1 MSAQQLTATQENT
14 VGFMT
19 AGNFELSQRVAKM
32 LSMSTIVPKE
42 YQNNVANCA
51 VALNMAARI
60 KSDPL
65 MTMQNLIIIHG
76 RPTWSSQFLIATFN
90 TCGRFSSLR
99 YEFFG
104 DKDKDSYGCRATAIE
119 LSTGE
124 KLVGTDVTIAIAKS
138 EGWYQKNGSK
148 WKTMPQQMLMYRSA
162 AWFIRAIAPEISM
175 GLHTQEEIVD
185 AVLVE
190 EVKKTRSRSVD
201 DLINA
206 ANNEQA
212 NVQVNVPIIEEAQF
226 VEVREEPAPQEE
238 TTPVDPYA
246 EWIDKINNCQTISD
260 IAWILKEIPQ
270 QIKADLKEHIGNRQD
285 EIKGEQNAMQ
295 EQGEM
300 A

>member
-1 MSAQQLTATQENT
+1 MNTQQITTTQENT

-19 AGNFELSQRVAKM
+19 TGNFELSQRVAKM

-104 DKDKDSYGCRATAIE
+104 DKEKDSYGCRATAIE

-124 KLVGTDVTIAIAKS
+124 KLVGTDVTIAIAKA
-138 EGWYQKNGSK
+138 EGWYQKSGSK

-175 GLHTQEEIVD
+175 GLHTQEEIID
-185 AVLVE
+185 TVLVE

-206 ANNEQA
+206 ANSEQVNEQ
-212 NVQVNVPIIEEAQF
+212 PIIEEAQF
-226 VEVREEPAPQEE
+226 VEVPQEPAPQEE

-246 EWIDKINNCQTISD
+246 HWIEKINNCQTKRDIS
-260 IAWILKEIPQ
+260 WLLKEIPQ
-270 QIKADLKEHIGNRQD
+270 TLKGELKEYLGNRQD
-285 EIKGEQNAMQ
+285 EINAKIHA
-295 EQGEM
+295 EEL
-300 A
+300 AA

>member
-1 MSAQQLTATQENT
+1 MSAQQLTTTQENT
-14 VGFMT
+14 VGFIT
-19 AGNFELSQRVAKM
+19 TGSFELSQRVAKM

-104 DKDKDSYGCRATAIE
+104 EKNKDSYGCRATAIE

-124 KLVGTDVTIAIAKS
+124 RLVGTDVTIAIAKS

-148 WKTMPQQMLMYRSA
+148 WKTMPQQMLMYRAA

-206 ANNEQA
+206 ANNTQIDVP
-212 NVQVNVPIIEEAQF
+212 NVEEAQF
-226 VEVREEPAPQEE
+226 VEVPEEPAPQKE
-238 TTPVDPYA
+238 TTPFDPYA
-246 EWIDKINNCQTISD
+246 AWIDRVTDCQSLSD
-260 IAWILKEIPQ
+260 IAYLLSDLPPKIKPELMPLITQRQAE
-270 QIKADLKEHIGNRQD
+270 IKANPVYEST
-285 EIKGEQNAMQ
+285 ES
-295 EQGEM
+295 
-300 A
+300 